1 MPGAFGDPRTSVAL
15 PVEIR
20 IGIMN
25 VARELT
31 LDVADDVAEKLKL
44 ESESAL
50 DEGAN
55 MLWITDRDGREVG
68 VSVAQL
74 AFIEFGATGDRRI
87 GFATD

>member
-1 MPGAFGDPRTSVAL
+1 M
-15 PVEIR
+15 EIR

-55 MLWITDRDGREVG
+55 MLWITARDGREVG

>member
-1 MPGAFGDPRTSVAL
+1 M
-15 PVEIR
+15 EIR

-55 MLWITDRDGREVG
+55 MLWITDRDGREIG

>member
-1 MPGAFGDPRTSVAL
+1 M
-15 PVEIR
+15 EIR

-74 AFIEFGATGDRRI
+74 AYIEFGATGDRRI

>member
-1 MPGAFGDPRTSVAL
+1 M
-15 PVEIR
+15 EIR

-55 MLWITDRDGREVG
+55 MLWITDRDGREIG

-74 AFIEFGATGDRRI
+74 AYIEFGATGDRRI

>member
-1 MPGAFGDPRTSVAL
+1 M
-15 PVEIR
+15 EIR

>member
-1 MPGAFGDPRTSVAL
+1 LTLVNRQKLQGKAS

-31 LDVADDVAEKLKL
+31 LEVDDDVAEKLKS
-44 ESESAL
+44 ESESAS
-50 DEGAN
+50 DGSSK
-55 MLWITDRDGREVG
+55 MLWITDREGREVG
-68 VSVAQL
+68 VSMAQL
-74 AFIEFGATGDRRI
+74 GYIEFGATGDRRI

>member
-1 MPGAFGDPRTSVAL
+1 M
-15 PVEIR
+15 EIR

-68 VSVAQL
+68 VSVALL

>member
-1 MPGAFGDPRTSVAL
+1 M
-15 PVEIR
+15 EIR

-31 LDVADDVAEKLKL
+31 LDVEDDVAEKLKL